1 MLLFSNFHYQS
12 LFSKQQ
18 ISISMSGHSKWS
30 KVKHQ
35 KATTDVAKAA
45 AFTKATRG
53 ITIAVKEGGGVTD
66 PNLNFHLRLSIEKAR
81 AVNMPKDNIE
91 RAIDKAKGS
100 DAQMFHQVAYEAY
113 GPFGIA
119 MYIEA
124 ATDNINRTV
133 SFLKQA
139 IDHAGGSMATPGAV
153 SYLFK
158 NQGVILVPKDIAYD
172 TLLEYALEAG
182 ADDVVE
188 KEDVFELYT
197 KPEELFRVKTNLD
210 KKVRIDSFFIARE
223 PKAGIQLGEQNRNI
237 IENLIEHIE
246 ESDDVQRVF
255 TNLT

>member
-1 MLLFSNFHYQS
+1 
-12 LFSKQQ
+12 
-18 ISISMSGHSKWS
+18 MSGHSKWS

-66 PNLNFHLRLSIEKAR
+66 PNLNFHLRLAIEKAR

-100 DAQMFHQVAYEAY
+100 DAEIIRQITYDAY
-113 GPFGIA
+113 GPFGVA
-119 MYIEA
+119 MYIEV
-124 ATDNINRTV
+124 ATDNINRSV

-139 IDHAGGSMATPGAV
+139 IEHAGGSMATPGAV

-158 NQGVILVPKDIAYD
+158 NQGVILVAHEITYD

-188 KEDVFELYT
+188 KEDIFEIYT
-197 KPEELFRVKTNLD
+197 KPEELFKVKTNLD
-210 KKVRIDSFFIARE
+210 KKVRIDSFFIAIE
-223 PKAGIQLGEQNRNI
+223 PKVGIQLSREQRNV

-255 TNLT
+255 TNLE